1 MSKEND
7 SILLERLC
15 ELISEQVKNAQE
27 QPEEQGETST
37 AYRELLKELRK

>member
-15 ELISEQVKNAQE
+15 DLISEQMGNAQDIVVV
-27 QPEEQGETST
+27 
-37 AYRELLKELRK
+37 RENL